1 MFWGYALFGKLLK
14 LRGMKQPRPGLLK
27 VLFPEGVG
35 TFLIACSRTSTLLA
49 SYAFMFWVLVGLGA
63 VTRQVRPTIRPG
75 CGTNALLCVEPE
87 AFSLPR
93 CWYRPRCLPRCLPV

>member
-27 VLFPEGVG
+27 GLFPEGVG

-63 VTRQVRPTIRPG
+63 VTRQVQYSVRPTTRPAVQYDLAVVQTR
-75 CGTNALLCVEPE
+75 CCV
-87 AFSLPR
+87 
-93 CWYRPRCLPRCLPV
+93 